1 MFDDKGKLI
10 TSQLEKDLANPV
22 DRLRKTQKY
31 VGAAMAGPGT
41 YTLKVAVV
49 DSSGKRG
56 SVERTFNARLNGFG
70 QLHVTDLLIADDS
83 VRGADGLPPA
93 VAADFT
99 GDELHGYVELFSEA
113 PEQLKNA
120 TVVIEVAQNETARA
134 LDSTPARFQLQ
145 GDHRRVAEAG
155 VPIALLPPGD
165 YVARA
170 VVMVSG
176 KKVGQVARPFR
187 VTRPAATIASPG
199 AGTVPMRAAAPI
211 AFTSKIDAFD
221 KSSVLAPQVV
231 GFFLDRL
238 SAAAASSAA
247 TLRPAVDSVRAGKFD
262 EAMDALKSTPD
273 DQLAA
278 VFLKGLVLF
287 HRGDLNGA
295 AAKFRDALRMDS
307 EFYSAAFYLGACYAA
322 GGKDREAAGAWQTS
336 LITESNASFV
346 YTLLG
351 DALLR
356 LRDMDQAI
364 DVLTEART
372 LWPNDDQVTLRLG
385 TALVMAN
392 KPAEAM
398 KVLDPYL
405 AAHPADT
412 DRLYLALRAL
422 YEARSS
428 GRTLTSADADRALF
442 VRYADAYAA
451 AKGPQLALVEQWRK
465 VIEK

>member
-1 MFDDKGKLI
+1 
-10 TSQLEKDLANPV
+10 
-22 DRLRKTQKY
+22 
-31 VGAAMAGPGT
+31 
-41 YTLKVAVV
+41 
-49 DSSGKRG
+49 
-56 SVERTFNARLNGFG
+56 
-70 QLHVTDLLIADDS
+70 
-83 VRGADGLPPA
+83 
-93 VAADFT
+93 
-99 GDELHGYVELFSEA
+99 
-113 PEQLKNA
+113 
-120 TVVIEVAQNETARA
+120 VAQNETARA

-385 TALVMAN
+385 TALVLAN

-405 AAHPADT
+405 TGHPADT